1 MQTTDFFSRMVR
13 INELGPNMPSSA
25 GGNAM
30 SVWFCSSCKKD
41 YETQRGADECC
52 GSFNS
57 SIEYFCV
64 ECNKQH
70 ASESGAKEC
79 CARATV
85 PAVCPVCM
93 SRAESHE
100 DAIECCLHTHPAL
113 TKAGMD
119 QILAGVKSGKS
130 WSEAFFAIVGN

>member
-13 INELGPNMPSSA
+13 TNELGPNMPSAA

-57 SIEYFCV
+57 SLEYFCA
-64 ECNKQH
+64 ECEKEH
-70 ASESGAKEC
+70 PSKHEAKNC
-79 CARATV
+79 CLQVTV

-100 DAIECCLHTHPAL
+100 DAIECCLHTHPTL
-113 TKAGMD
+113 TKAEMD
-119 QILAGVKSGKS
+119 RILAAIKNGKS
-130 WSEAFFAIVGN
+130 WSEAFFASVDN